1 MSKASHT
8 LSVAYTAIMTALV
21 YTMTCIAVPMPKP
34 LGVWHLGD
42 VASFITAIM
51 FGPKVG
57 AFACGVG
64 AMLFD
69 IWNPLYQSAFIQW
82 APATLVIRGIMGYI
96 IGRLRKIIPGKP
108 RISEVLAMAVSHMWK
123 NFAYFFYDYW
133 LFGPVAYLD
142 LITFFPLSVADIV
155 AAFLVLTALRKSLG
169 VEYYM

>member
-1 MSKASHT
+1 MSKASRT
-8 LSVAYTAIMTALV
+8 LFVAYTAIMTALV
-21 YTMTCIAVPMPKP
+21 YIMTCIAVPMPKP

-42 VASFITAIM
+42 VASFVVAIM

-69 IWNPLYQSAFIQW
+69 LWNPLYQSTFIQW
-82 APATLVIRGIMGYI
+82 APATLVIRGAMGYI
-96 IGRLRKIIPGKP
+96 IGKLRRIIPSKP
-108 RISEVLAMAVSHMWK
+108 RISEVLAMAVSHVWK

-142 LITFFPLSVADIV
+142 LITFFPLSVVDIV
-155 AAFLVLTALRKSLG
+155 AAFLVLMALRKSLRI
-169 VEYYM
+169 EYFI